1 MNKVFLAVASMIF
14 TGFLMK
20 SYRKLHEKPE
30 SKYDIYRRMKAEWEQ
45 RKRAEHDAIQAHL
58 MQNKIM
64 AVSTP
69 RDGNMLMN
77 AIGTVGDLKPVMGG
91 Y

>member
-1 MNKVFLAVASMIF
+1 MNKLFLAVASMIF

-20 SYRKLHEKPE
+20 SYKKLHEKPE
-30 SKYDIYRRMKAEWEQ
+30 TKEDIYRQMKAEYEKH
-45 RKRAEHDAIQAHL
+45 KRAEHDAIQAHL

-64 AVSTP
+64 SVTTP

-77 AIGTVGDLKPVMGG
+77 AIGTVGDLEPVMGRI
-91 Y
+91 